1 MLMRFFGMY
10 ASQATVVLGPVP
22 IDGSE
27 EHFPVGCKPE
37 DARFTIRSEKCPNR
51 RGVELIIKRSGHAT
65 VTFEDFVTA
74 CNEKKFAA
82 AWICGG
88 YPNKTWVSK
97 ELGKAAAGLELLIV
111 QDMFAS
117 ALTEAA
123 ELVLPFC
130 SWAEREGSVMNHAGR
145 IQPLERAVNPPDG
158 ARRDGQ
164 YLYEIAGFT
173 GLFDPAQ
180 IREMM
185 AEKMAE
191 FKQIQEP
198 ERKPAHQH

>member
-1 MLMRFFGMY
+1 M
-10 ASQATVVLGPVP
+10 
-22 IDGSE
+22 
-27 EHFPVGCKPE
+27 
-37 DARFTIRSEKCPNR
+37 
-51 RGVELIIKRSGHAT
+51 ELIIEKSGHAT

-74 CNEKKFAA
+74 CEEKKCAA

-97 ELGKAAAGLELLIV
+97 ELGSAAAGLELLVV
-111 QDMFAS
+111 QDMFAGM
-117 ALTEAA
+117 LTEAA

-130 SWAEREGSVMNHAGR
+130 SWAEREGSFMNHAGL
-145 IQPLERAVNPPDG
+145 IQPFERAVNPPDG

-173 GLFDPAQ
+173 GLFDPLR

-185 AEKMAE
+185 AEKVTE
-191 FKQIQEP
+191 FKEIHEP
-198 ERKPAHQH
+198 QRKPAHQH